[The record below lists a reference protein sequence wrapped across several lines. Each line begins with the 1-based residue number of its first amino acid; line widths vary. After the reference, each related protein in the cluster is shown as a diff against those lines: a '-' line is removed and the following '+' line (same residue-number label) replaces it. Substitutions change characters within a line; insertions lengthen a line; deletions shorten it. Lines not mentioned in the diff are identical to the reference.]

1 MALRLSLALASADAF
16 GLDIP
21 SHEIAPGVDMPVV
34 SIGTGGLEMD
44 AAKEITTNW
53 MELGGRGVDSAYDY
67 GNQDVVSSAI
77 AAAGVDRKDVFITS
91 KIPKCSEVSAYVE
104 KDLQLLGTDYIDLLL
119 IHFPNRGGDCSKA
132 WATLEDYHSRGVL
145 RSIGVSQ
152 FKRSDLESLMQT
164 ARVTPHVLQMQHN
177 VLEHDDD
184 TLACAADLNITVEA
198 FSPLGRSGHS
208 GDIAGNEAIQAIAA
222 AHSVSTYQVAL
233 KWILQHDHVLTFQS
247 SSKAHQQEDA
257 DLFNFTLTDN
267 EMKTLDGLQDGAVL
281 V

>member
-1 MALRLSLALASADAF
+1 MALRF
-16 GLDIP
+16 GLTLAPAIASGIDIP
-21 SHEIAPGVDMPVV
+21 LREIAPGVEMPVV

-44 AAKEITTNW
+44 AAEVITTNW
-53 MELGGRGVDSAYDY
+53 MELGGRGVDTAYDY
-67 GNQDVVSSAI
+67 SNQDVVSSAI

-91 KIPKCSEVSAYVE
+91 KIPKCSDVSEYVE

-119 IHFPNRGGDCSKA
+119 IHFPRGGDCGKA

-145 RSIGVSQ
+145 KSIGVSQ
-152 FKRSDLESLMQT
+152 FKRRDLESLMQT
-164 ARVTPHVLQMQHN
+164 ARVTPAVLQMQHN

-184 TLACAADLNITVEA
+184 TLACASDLNITVEA

-208 GDIAGNEAIQAIAA
+208 GDISGNKVIQAIAA
-222 AHSVSTYQVAL
+222 DHGVSAYQVAL

-257 DLFNFTLTDN
+257 DLFSFTLTDE
-267 EMKTLDGLQDGAVL
+267 EMKTLDSLQDGVAL

>member
-1 MALRLSLALASADAF
+1 MAFRLSLALASEIAL

-21 SHEIAPGVDMPVV
+21 SREIAPGVEMPVV

-44 AAKEITTNW
+44 AAKSITTNW
-53 MELGGRGVDSAYDY
+53 MELGGRGVDTAYDY
-67 GNQDVVSSAI
+67 ENQDVVANAV

-104 KDLQLLGTDYIDLLL
+104 KDLQLLSTDYIDLLL
-119 IHFPNRGGDCSKA
+119 IHFPNGGGDCNKA
-132 WATLEDYHSRGVL
+132 WATLEDYYSRGVL
-145 RSIGVSQ
+145 KSIGVSQ
-152 FKRSDLESLMQT
+152 FKRSDLESLMHT
-164 ARVTPHVLQMQHN
+164 AKVTPHVLQMQHN
-177 VLEHDDD
+177 VLAHDDD

-208 GDIAGNEAIQAIAA
+208 GDIPGNKAIQAIAA
-222 AHSVSTYQVAL
+222 AHNVSTYQVAL

-257 DLFNFTLTDN
+257 DLFSFTLTDK